1 MSTIPRIA
9 KSLTPQPIDTPDNHA
24 FGVDGI
30 VYSGEEIV
38 KNQFYSPNNF
48 YNGHYNENVDGT
60 SNENGE
66 TDYLKLILTSTVYN
80 VAIQSP
86 LTHAINL
93 SNRLG
98 AKVFLKREDLQPV
111 FSFKLRGAYNKIVQL
126 NQEERKRGVVCCSA
140 GNHGMCCCSAVDLP
154 PFPCGFPFPAS
165 SATNDNP
172 KNREEQKRRHK
183 CEGRLLGQ
191 HSLHSTTNRS
201 TWVAFARLHDK

>member
-38 KNQFYSPNNF
+38 KNQFYSPANF
-48 YNGHYNENVDGT
+48 YNGHYNENLDGT
-60 SNENGE
+60 SAKNGE
-66 TDYLKLILTSTVYN
+66 PDYLKLILTSTVYN

-93 SNRLG
+93 TNRLG
-98 AKVFLKREDLQPV
+98 VKVFLKREDLQPV

-140 GNHGMCCCSAVDLP
+140 GNHGMCCCSVVVSSL
-154 PFPCGFPFPAS
+154 FPAS

-172 KNREEQKRRHK
+172 RRTKRNRRVETIVR
-183 CEGRLLGQ
+183 GDYLGTIRFVQ
-191 HSLHSTTNRS
+191 PPEYLGGFRFVTGIR
-201 TWVAFARLHDK
+201 